1 MASMLSRVAD
11 SLYWMSRYLERAD
24 HVARQFDV
32 HLAVVLDQSTD
43 AASQRRQR
51 LVACLVSG
59 DYSPPPISNDHEL
72 AHLLTFNQDN
82 SNSIVRCIE
91 SARENARQIREQI
104 NSQMW
109 EVINQMYWEVSNAS
123 LQDIWLGQPHNFYH
137 GINQNIYRFQGI
149 ADSRMTHDQGWQ
161 FVQLGRFIE
170 RASETSDTVNVDF
183 RELVHGQRSADTV
196 DQRTYLDWVGLLRGC
211 AAFEAYSKVYT
222 ADLQPRHILE
232 FLLLN
237 PEFPYSVHFAINMIQ
252 TSLESIGAM
261 TDTSRNGRVFRLAG
275 RLRAMLDYAQID
287 EVIDTGMG
295 TYLLDIQQRC
305 AQIHEAIYQ
314 TFITYPVE
322 EKLAG

>member
-32 HLAVVLDQSTD
+32 HLAVVLDQTTD
-43 AASQRRQR
+43 AASQRRER
-51 LVACLVSG
+51 LIACLVGEKYPASRIRT
-59 DYSPPPISNDHEL
+59 DYDL
-72 AHLLTFNQDN
+72 AHLVTFDQDN
-82 SNSIVRCIE
+82 SNSIVACIA

-109 EVINQMYWEVSNAS
+109 EVINQMYWEVSTAS

-149 ADSRMTHDQGWQ
+149 TDSRMTHDQGWQ

-183 RELVHGQRSADTV
+183 SELVHGQSSADTV

-252 TSLESIGAM
+252 TSLESIGSM

-295 TYLLDIQQRC
+295 SYLLDIQQRC
-305 AQIHEAIYQ
+305 AHIHEAIYQ

-322 EKLAG
+322 DKLAG